1 MHKNLLI
8 AADVDRSLFER
19 AEAHAD
25 DNLRFDVVHHPVRTE
40 DELAA
45 IVGDAHVLV
54 TRAYNKVTRRVVEAA
69 PHLELIAQGTSGIDN
84 IDLEAARERGIAV
97 VHMPGVNANAVAE
110 LVIGFMISMT
120 RTVPFYTREVVRG
133 TFSRDD
139 CATRHEL
146 RHHRLG
152 IIGLGQVGTLV
163 AKLAGAFG
171 MRVQAYD
178 PYLQDAAFPAR
189 GATRATSLHDLLAST
204 DILTLHVP
212 LTAETRTMIGASE
225 LHTLP
230 RGSYAINASRGEVLD
245 QRAALTALAEN
256 HLAGLALDVFDPEP
270 PDTPLPDDPRLILTP
285 HIAGC
290 SFEVKST
297 VGGRLFERI
306 VEFYS
311 LARKPRGNSG
321 VRI

>member
-1 MHKNLLI
+1 MTPPSSHKTLLI

-25 DNLRFDVVHHPVRTE
+25 DNLRFDVVHQPVRTE

-45 IVGDAHVLV
+45 IAGDAHILV
-54 TRAYNKVTRRVVEAA
+54 TRAYNKVTRRVIEAA

-84 IDLEAARERGIAV
+84 IDLEAARERGVAV
-97 VHMPGVNANAVAE
+97 IHMPGVNANAVAE

-120 RTVPFYTREVVRG
+120 RTVPFYTRQVVNG

-178 PYLQDAAFPAR
+178 PYLQDPDFSSR
-189 GATRATSLHDLLAST
+189 GATRATSLHALLAST

-212 LTAETRTMIGASE
+212 LTAETRAMIGSSE
-225 LHTLP
+225 LRILP

-245 QRAALTALAEN
+245 QQAALTALAEN

-270 PDTPLPDDPRLILTP
+270 PNTPLPDDPRLILTP

-290 SFEVKST
+290 SYEVKST

-311 LARKPRGNSG
+311 QR
-321 VRI
+321 

>member
-1 MHKNLLI
+1 MRKTLLI

-19 AEAHAD
+19 AEAHAA
-25 DNLRFDVVHHPVRTE
+25 DNIRFDVVHHPVRTE

-45 IVGDAHVLV
+45 IVAGAHILV
-54 TRAYNKVTRRVVEAA
+54 TRAYNKVTRRVIDAA

-84 IDLEAARERGIAV
+84 IDLDAARERGIAV
-97 VHMPGVNANAVAE
+97 IHMPGVNANAVAE
-110 LVIGFMISMT
+110 LVLGFMISMT

-163 AKLAGAFG
+163 ARLAGAFG
-171 MRVQAYD
+171 MHMQAYD
-178 PYLQDAAFPAR
+178 PYLADADFTTR
-189 GATRATSLHDLLAST
+189 GATRAASLHDLLAST

-212 LTAETRTMIGASE
+212 LTAETRTMIGATE
-225 LHTLP
+225 IHRLP
-230 RGSYAINASRGEVLD
+230 RGSYLVNASRGEVLN
-245 QRAALTALAEN
+245 QQAALAALAEN

-270 PDTPLPDDPRLILTP
+270 PDTTFPDDPRLILTP

-290 SFEVKST
+290 SYEVKST

-306 VEFYS
+306 VQFYS
-311 LARKPRGNSG
+311 REY
-321 VRI
+321 

>member
-1 MHKNLLI
+1 MIHKTLLI

-19 AEAHAD
+19 AEAHAA
-25 DNLRFDVVHHPVRTE
+25 DNIRFDVVHHPVRTE
-40 DELAA
+40 DALAA
-45 IVGDAHVLV
+45 IIGDAHVLV
-54 TRAYNKVTRRVVEAA
+54 TRAYNKVTRRVIEAA

-84 IDLEAARERGIAV
+84 IDLDAARERGIAV
-97 VHMPGVNANAVAE
+97 IHMPGVNANAVAE

-120 RTVPFYTREVVRG
+120 RTVPFYTREVTRG
-133 TFSRDD
+133 VFSRDD

-163 AKLAGAFG
+163 ARLAAAFG

-178 PYLQDAAFPAR
+178 PYLDDADFPAR
-189 GATRATSLHDLLAST
+189 GATRATSLHDLLPST
-204 DILTLHVP
+204 DILTMHVP
-212 LTAETRTMIGASE
+212 LTAETRTMIGPNE
-225 LHTLP
+225 LRMLS
-230 RGSYAINASRGEVLD
+230 RGSYVINASRGEVLD
-245 QRAALTALAEN
+245 QQAALTALAEN

-270 PDTPLPDDPRLILTP
+270 PNAPLPDDPRLILTP

-290 SFEVKST
+290 SYEVKST

-311 LARKPRGNSG
+311 LRH
-321 VRI
+321 

>member
-1 MHKNLLI
+1 MRKTVLI

-19 AEAHAD
+19 AEAHAAD
-25 DNLRFDVVHHPVRTE
+25 HPADNIRFDVIYHPVRTE
-40 DELAA
+40 AELAS
-45 IVGDAHVLV
+45 IIGNAHVLV
-54 TRAYNKVTRRVVEAA
+54 TRAYNKVTRRVIEAA
-69 PHLELIAQGTSGIDN
+69 PNLELIAQGTSGIDN
-84 IDLEAARERGIAV
+84 IDLDAARERGIAV
-97 VHMPGVNANAVAE
+97 IHMPGVNANAVAE

-178 PYLQDAAFPAR
+178 PYLDDADFAPR
-189 GATRATSLHDLLAST
+189 GATRAATLHELLASSN
-204 DILTLHVP
+204 ILTMHVP
-212 LTAETRTMIGASE
+212 LTHETRTMIGTNE
-225 LHTLP
+225 LHMLP
-230 RGSYAINASRGEVLD
+230 RGSYVINASRGEVLD
-245 QRAALTALAEN
+245 QQAALTALAEN

-270 PDTPLPDDPRLILTP
+270 PTAPLPDDPRLILTP
-285 HIAGC
+285 HVAGC
-290 SFEVKST
+290 SYEVKTT

-306 VEFYS
+306 VEFYFQ
-311 LARKPRGNSG
+311 G
-321 VRI
+321 

>member
-1 MHKNLLI
+1 MRKNLLI

-19 AEAHAD
+19 AEAHAG
-25 DNLRFDVVHHPVRTE
+25 DNIRFDVVHHPVRTE
-40 DELAA
+40 DELAS
-45 IVGDAHVLV
+45 IMGDAHVLV
-54 TRAYNKVTRRVVEAA
+54 TRAYNKVTRRVIESA

-84 IDLEAARERGIAV
+84 IDLDATRERGIAV
-97 VHMPGVNANAVAE
+97 IHMPGVNANAVAE

-133 TFSRDD
+133 VFSRDD

-163 AKLAGAFG
+163 AKLAAAFG

-178 PYLQDAAFPAR
+178 PYLDAADFTPR
-189 GATRATSLHDLLAST
+189 GATRAASLHDLLAST
-204 DILTLHVP
+204 DILTMHVP
-212 LTAETRTMIGASE
+212 LTPETRAMIGPNE
-225 LHTLP
+225 LYMLS
-230 RGSYAINASRGEVLD
+230 RGSYVINASRGEVLD
-245 QRAALTALAEN
+245 QQATLTALAEN
-256 HLAGLALDVFDPEP
+256 HLGGLALDVFDPEP
-270 PDTPLPDDPRLILTP
+270 PNTSLPDDPRLILTP

-290 SFEVKST
+290 SYEVKTT

-311 LARKPRGNSG
+311 RGQP
-321 VRI
+321 

>member
-1 MHKNLLI
+1 VRKTLLI

-19 AEAHAD
+19 AEAHAGD
-25 DNLRFDVVHHPVRTE
+25 HPADNIRFDVVHHPVRTE

-54 TRAYNKVTRRVVEAA
+54 TRAYNKVTRRVIEAA
-69 PHLELIAQGTSGIDN
+69 PQLELIAQGTSGIDN
-84 IDLEAARERGIAV
+84 INLDAARERGIAV
-97 VHMPGVNANAVAE
+97 IHMPGVNANAVAE

-133 TFSRDD
+133 VFSRDD

-163 AKLAGAFG
+163 AKLAAAFG
-171 MRVQAYD
+171 VHVQAYD
-178 PYLQDAAFPAR
+178 PYLSDADFAAR
-189 GATRATSLHDLLAST
+189 GATRAMSLHDLLAST

-212 LTAETRTMIGASE
+212 LTLETRAMIGPNE
-225 LHTLP
+225 LHLLP
-230 RGSYAINASRGEVLD
+230 RGSYVINASRGEVLD
-245 QRAALTALAEN
+245 QQAALTALAET

-270 PDTPLPDDPRLILTP
+270 PITPFPNDPRLILTP

-290 SFEVKST
+290 SYEVKST

-311 LARKPRGNSG
+311 H
-321 VRI
+321 V